1 MLFIASTGTEGVA
14 AKKPL
19 KEQVKAIGK
28 QLVSPCLISCF
39 IAMFLALFGVT
50 DEAAGIADSITITAR
65 IYGSWIKIPPM
76 K

>member
-1 MLFIASTGTEGVA
+1 MA

-50 DEAAGIADSITITAR
+50 DSGYIGQTCNLLGQMTVPAAMLVI
-65 IYGSWIKIPPM
+65 GSTLAKQP
-76 K
+76 